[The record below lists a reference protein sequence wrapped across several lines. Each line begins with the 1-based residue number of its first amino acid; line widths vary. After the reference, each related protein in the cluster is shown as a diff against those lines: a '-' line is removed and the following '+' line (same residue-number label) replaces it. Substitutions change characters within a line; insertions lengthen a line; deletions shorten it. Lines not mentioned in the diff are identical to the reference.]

1 MVLTNC
7 PFFTKSFASLQT
19 CCLLKHIGEWR
30 ISQVYHSGVNVR
42 KMGHDF
48 GGGSPEKREAESPGG
63 PGERITNQGGICFG
77 F

>member
-1 MVLTNC
+1 M
-7 PFFTKSFASLQT
+7 
-19 CCLLKHIGEWR
+19 
-30 ISQVYHSGVNVR
+30 YHSGVNVR

-48 GGGSPEKREAESPGG
+48 GGGGSPEKREAESPGG

>member
-1 MVLTNC
+1 MLERW
-7 PFFTKSFASLQT
+7 AMIL
-19 CCLLKHIGEWR
+19 G
-30 ISQVYHSGVNVR
+30 
-42 KMGHDF
+42 